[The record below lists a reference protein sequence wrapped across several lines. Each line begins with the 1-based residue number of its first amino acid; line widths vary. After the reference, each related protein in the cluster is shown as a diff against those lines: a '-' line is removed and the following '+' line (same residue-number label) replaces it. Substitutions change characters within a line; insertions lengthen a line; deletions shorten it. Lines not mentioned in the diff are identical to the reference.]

1 MRVFRHLSEAPRGV
15 YRVVA
20 FGAFDGFHL
29 GHRRLLS
36 ELCRRSGNAGLV
48 IVDEREIPF
57 LRLSSRRRCL
67 EECRTRG
74 VAAALIVRARDAEP
88 AALIRS
94 LGVRSVIAGAG
105 ESVPT
110 SLRSDGSLEEIPPVS
125 VGGEPITASRLR
137 AAVVG
142 GELGAAA
149 TMLGAPYPVEG
160 RVVHGFHRG
169 ATIGVPTANLRVRGW
184 QLPPDGV
191 YAVTASTGGF
201 VGSGVANL
209 GTNPT
214 FGGGVR
220 SLETNIFDFV
230 GDLYGARLAVGF
242 VARLRGE
249 RKFENVDELV
259 SQIRRDI
266 TAARRIHARHG

>member
-1 MRVFRHLSEAPRGV
+1 
-15 YRVVA
+15 
-20 FGAFDGFHL
+20 
-29 GHRRLLS
+29 
-36 ELCRRSGNAGLV
+36 
-48 IVDEREIPF
+48 
-57 LRLSSRRRCL
+57 
-67 EECRTRG
+67 
-74 VAAALIVRARDAEP
+74 VAAALIVRERDAEP

-94 LGVRSVIAGAG
+94 LGVRSVVAGAG

-110 SLRSDGSLEEIPPVS
+110 SLRSDGSLEEIPPVA
-125 VGGEPITASRLR
+125 VGGEPVSAARLR
-137 AAVVG
+137 AAVVAG
-142 GELGAAA
+142 DLGAA
-149 TMLGAPYPVEG
+149 TMMLSAPYAVEG

-191 YAVTASTGGF
+191 YAVTATTGGF

-220 SLETNIFDFV
+220 SLETNIFDFD
-230 GDLYGARLAVGF
+230 GDLYGARLEVGF
-242 VARLRGE
+242 AARLRGE
-249 RKFENVDELV
+249 RKFANVDELV

-266 TAARRIHARHG
+266 TAARLIHARHG